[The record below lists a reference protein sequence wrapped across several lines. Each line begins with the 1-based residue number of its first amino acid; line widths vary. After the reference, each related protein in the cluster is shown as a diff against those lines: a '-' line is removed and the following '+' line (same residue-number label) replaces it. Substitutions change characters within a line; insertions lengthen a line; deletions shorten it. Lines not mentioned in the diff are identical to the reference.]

1 MKNNYFGSVW
11 LRFPCP
17 HDVQS
22 LLCEARG
29 TAIKCMR
36 AHSMGNLPQLWILS
50 VHGSLMT
57 NKMGSI
63 HTWRCTVL
71 WMYPYLMKPQTL
83 DKKVKCRGD
92 SLMSWASLLLG
103 WVEQRV
109 ILKLW
114 LLALAWS
121 FSLSL
126 SQKSIWNASGRESL
140 YYGDNLEFALI

>member
-17 HDVQS
+17 QDVQS

-29 TAIKCMR
+29 IAIKRMW
-36 AHSMGNLPQLWILS
+36 AHGVGNLPQLWILS
-50 VHGSLMT
+50 VHGSLVT
-57 NKMGSI
+57 NKMGNI
-63 HTWRCTVL
+63 HTWRCIVL
-71 WMYPYLMKPQTL
+71 WMYPYLMKPQNL

-92 SLMSWASLLLG
+92 SLMPRVSLLLG
-103 WVEQRV
+103 WGEQRV
-109 ILKLW
+109 ILKPW

-121 FSLSL
+121 LSFSL